1 MTRRRGSSALFFEMS
16 VQARNALRI
25 RQAQGGIEQLLGPG
39 KTQEESIQ
47 EVRKMTTNRLKRKQ
61 GTGEEVAPRAP
72 LPAWIPRPVKRE
84 SGRTDPLRTPAHV
97 RLLGVELDDDE
108 QAYVRRKL
116 GMKLGK
122 FATSIERI
130 SVRVTDMNG
139 PRGGVDQV
147 CNIKV
152 VLSGLPSVVIERR
165 HAALHAAID
174 DALRATEQAVRK
186 SVRRRRMKPLRGR
199 NSVTGGTP
207 PW

>member
-1 MTRRRGSSALFFEMS
+1 
-16 VQARNALRI
+16 
-25 RQAQGGIEQLLGPG
+25 
-39 KTQEESIQ
+39 
-47 EVRKMTTNRLKRKQ
+47 MTTKWVKRDH
-61 GTGEEVAPRAP
+61 GTGEEVAQRAP

-84 SGRTDPLRTPAHV
+84 SGRTDPFLTPAHV
-97 RLLGVELDDDE
+97 RLIGVELDDDE

-174 DALRATEQAVRK
+174 VALRATEQAVRK
-186 SVRRRRMKPLRGR
+186 SIHRRRMKPLRGR
-199 NSVTGGTP
+199 NSVTGGIST
-207 PW
+207 W

>member
-1 MTRRRGSSALFFEMS
+1 MTTKRSKR
-16 VQARNALRI
+16 
-25 RQAQGGIEQLLGPG
+25 EQEN
-39 KTQEESIQ
+39 TQEA
-47 EVRKMTTNRLKRKQ
+47 
-61 GTGEEVAPRAP
+61 APRSP

-84 SGRTDPLRTPAHV
+84 SGRTDQLRTPAHV
-97 RLLGVELDDDE
+97 RLLGVELDGDK

-174 DALRATEQAVRK
+174 DALRATEQAVWR

-199 NSVTGGTP
+199 NSMTGGIST
-207 PW
+207 W